1 MKVQVYPPPFAK
13 LKDLDEDGMLT
24 LETGANLYA
33 VYRRLGIPL
42 ALQPLI
48 ICNVNYERVK
58 MKTRL
63 KDGDIISFILP
74 LTGG

>member
-24 LETGANLYA
+24 LEVGATLYT

-48 ICNVNYERVK
+48 ICNANY
-58 MKTRL
+58 
-63 KDGDIISFILP
+63 
-74 LTGG
+74 